1 MDIGVYID
9 KETGLPVRLPGG
21 TYTSNQG
28 TVDTIIEFDF
38 EFDTVTEEDVQEPN
52 ITQYRIQ

>member
-9 KETGLPVRLPGG
+9 KETGLPIRLPGG
-21 TYTSNQG
+21 TYTSNER
-28 TVDTIIEFDF
+28 TIDTIIEFDF
-38 EFDTVTEEDVQEPN
+38 EFGTITEEDVKEPD